1 MTSWFNGL
9 LQGLRDRPQAGEDV
23 VDDAASATGSDDAS
37 SSDSGSPPPQ
47 RIESEADLIKII
59 RAYNPSSVFLLHLL
73 QFAVECVDSRNS
85 SNNPDSESADAEVNL
100 WLDLLNHFPSD
111 NDLSTREAVW
121 ETREKVL
128 AALLKRRQEE
138 YGSGGTAKTA
148 VHVST
153 SGVVLPALGA
163 PIPKAPKAG
172 GTTHRPSQSQSTPRR
187 PRAPPPISEELVL
200 QHTRP
205 IQRQDAFT
213 STSIPPGGKRNPA
226 SASASS
232 SQNLL
237 IPPSPPRPFP
247 PRPTHDDTTSPFLD
261 QLRPTSEYTQRETDA
276 SYSKESVPALPA
288 PRVQRMRA
296 AMEKPL
302 ASGEVF
308 SLQMMVMAD
317 SGRASTVD
325 ANAVVPIAAIFVP
338 SEERVECGLVR
349 SVEDAK
355 SKLKSKSTTNEHGT
369 HLTATSIP
377 RAAMSAALT
386 ALDTEFT
393 VLSSPSSPRNNTAPI
408 PEIHVHSETA
418 LHITERS
425 PANID
430 EVFVAAHHIIL
441 DGADAHMRAVS
452 FARMCDLVGEGVRDV
467 GEGVL
472 LIEGDEQHTQNNT
485 HTHNEGPAFSLEV
498 VLAPDTHSPRD
509 VMVLFVPDDKRI
521 NAKAT
526 DTGFGLVHDSRPTK
540 MVVREFAQK
549 VEGGSEVFGRTK
561 RKRTGA
567 GHCSNGDAGGYG
579 KAKGYSNGKGKG
591 KARELDEDEEEIERK
606 LKRICGLEGRD
617 TVVRHS
623 KLDMQRDDIWVG
635 VDRRLSKVYGGTSTS
650 LVKAK

>member
-37 SSDSGSPPPQ
+37 SSDSGSPPPE

-59 RAYNPSSVFLLHLL
+59 RAYNPTSVFLLHLL
-73 QFAVECVDSRNS
+73 QFAVECVDSRSSTNS
-85 SNNPDSESADAEVNL
+85 PASESADAEVNL
-100 WLDLLNHFPSD
+100 WLDLLDHFPKD

-163 PIPKAPKAG
+163 PISKPPKAG
-172 GTTHRPSQSQSTPRR
+172 GTTHRPSQSQSAPRR

-200 QHTRP
+200 HHTRP
-205 IQRQDAFT
+205 VHRHDALT
-213 STSIPPGGKRNPA
+213 STSTPPGGKLNSAP
-226 SASASS
+226 ASASS

-237 IPPSPPRPFP
+237 IPPPPPRPFP
-247 PRPTHDDTTSPFLD
+247 PRPTHDDATSPFLD
-261 QLRPTSEYTQRETDA
+261 QLRPTSEYTPRETDA

-302 ASGEVF
+302 ANGEMF

-317 SGRASTVD
+317 SGRASAVD
-325 ANAVVPIAAIFVP
+325 ANAVAPVAAVFVP

-349 SVEDAK
+349 NVEDAK
-355 SKLKSKSTTNEHGT
+355 SKSKSTTNDHGT
-369 HLTATSIP
+369 HLSATSIP
-377 RAAMSAALT
+377 RADMSAALT
-386 ALDTEFT
+386 ALDAQFT
-393 VLSSPSSPRNNTAPI
+393 ALSSPSSSSRNNTNPI

-441 DGADAHMRAVS
+441 DGAEAQMRAVS
-452 FARMCDLVGEGVRDV
+452 FARMCDVVGEGVRDV
-467 GEGVL
+467 GRGVL
-472 LIEGDEQHTQNNT
+472 LLEDDDQHTQNNT
-485 HTHNEGPAFSLEV
+485 HTHNEAPAFSLDV
-498 VLAPDTHSPRD
+498 VLAPDTPSPRD
-509 VMVLFVPDDKRI
+509 AMVLFVPDDKRI
-521 NAKAT
+521 NAKGT

-540 MVVREFAQK
+540 MVVREYAQR
-549 VEGGSEVFGRTK
+549 VEGSSEVFGGTK

-567 GHCSNGDAGGYG
+567 GGCSNGDAGGYG
-579 KAKGYSNGKGKG
+579 KGKGKG
-591 KARELDEDEEEIERK
+591 KAREPEEDEEEIERK

-617 TVVRHS
+617 TVVRHT
-623 KLDMQRDDIWVG
+623 KLDMQGDDIWVG